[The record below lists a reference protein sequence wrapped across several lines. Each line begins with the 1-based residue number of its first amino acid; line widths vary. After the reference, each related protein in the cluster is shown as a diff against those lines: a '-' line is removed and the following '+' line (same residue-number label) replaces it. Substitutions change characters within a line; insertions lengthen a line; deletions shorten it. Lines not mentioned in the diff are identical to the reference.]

1 MCWIDIT
8 TGFFSCCAA
17 IATAII
23 ACKTYKIAKMAD
35 DRENRICYAAQLFA
49 EKEYVG
55 RDKVSHKL
63 IISNEGSYA
72 RKIEVTLNGAF
83 YVDDNCLNLN
93 DKKVSSNTIEFLKKG
108 GKEAFDIKIDPTFDG
123 KPIMVKLEWEDGYKL
138 ANVKIIEL

>member
-1 MCWIDIT
+1 MCCTNVIT
-8 TGFFSCCAA
+8 SLITCV
-17 IATAII
+17 TAIVTVII
-23 ACKTYKIAKMAD
+23 AYKTHKIAEMAN

-63 IISNEGSYA
+63 IISNEGSCA
-72 RKIEVTLNGAF
+72 RKIGVTLKGAF
-83 YVDDNCLNLN
+83 FVDDSCLKL
-93 DKKVSSNTIEFLKKG
+93 SNGIVLFSKIDLLRKG